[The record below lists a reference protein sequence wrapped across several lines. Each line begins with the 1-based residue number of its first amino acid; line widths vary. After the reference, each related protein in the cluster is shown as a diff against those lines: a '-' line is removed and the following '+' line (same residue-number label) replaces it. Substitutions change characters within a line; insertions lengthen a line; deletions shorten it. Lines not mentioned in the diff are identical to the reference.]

1 MIDLKKV
8 LTDYAD
14 SKKYKLKE
22 MDNGIFSLDISMKL
36 SDGSMRYQYVWIWV
50 IPGRAKGQDC
60 IYLNSRVGTFN
71 PTINLYGLMK
81 DSGAGVYSSVTIVN
95 DKDKQGNPCESIVVH
110 ASPIQNMVTE
120 EEFLYILW
128 EVAERADILEERY
141 FGGDDN

>member
-1 MIDLKKV
+1 MINLKKV

-81 DSGAGVYSSVTIVN
+81 DSGAGGLIHPLQLLTI
-95 DKDKQGNPCESIVVH
+95 KISKAIH
-110 ASPIQNMVTE
+110 ANQLLFTLALFKIWSQKKSFCT
-120 EEFLYILW
+120 FY
-128 EVAERADILEERY
+128 
-141 FGGDDN
+141 GK

>member
-8 LTDYAD
+8 LTDYAN

-36 SDGSMRYQYVWIWV
+36 SDGSMRNQYVWIWV

-71 PTINLYGLMK
+71 PTINLYRLMK

-95 DKDKQGNPCESIVVH
+95 DKDKQGNPCESIVVN
-110 ASPIQNMVTE
+110 ASPIQNMVTK

>member
-8 LTDYAD
+8 LTDYAN

-71 PTINLYGLMK
+71 PTINLYRLMK

-110 ASPIQNMVTE
+110 ASPIQNMVTK